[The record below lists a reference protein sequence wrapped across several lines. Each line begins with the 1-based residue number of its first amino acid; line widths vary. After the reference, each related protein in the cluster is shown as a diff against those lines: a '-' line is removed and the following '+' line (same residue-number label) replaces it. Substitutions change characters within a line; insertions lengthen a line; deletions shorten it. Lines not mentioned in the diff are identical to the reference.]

1 MITVDLSTSN
11 NSHSMLIDAEY
22 SIANIKADGGGVIKF
37 VHGVGR
43 GSSVRRKALRA
54 HLRNALRH
62 GSIKQMLEGEKLSQ
76 EDRLTRSFCNFHPE
90 LAQDEDLG
98 AKNANITLVRI

>member
-1 MITVDLSTSN
+1 MITVDLSTAN

-22 SIANIKADGGGVIKF
+22 SIANLKADGGGVIKF

-54 HLRNALRH
+54 HLRKAVRRGNV
-62 GSIKQMLEGEKLSQ
+62 KQMLEGEKFSQ
-76 EDRLTRSFCNFHPE
+76 EDRLTRFFCNFHPE
-90 LAQDEDLG
+90 LARDADLG
-98 AKNANITLVRI
+98 AKNPNITLVRI